1 MRLACKNLIHDR
13 MRLIVTILG
22 ISFAVCLM
30 VFQGS
35 LLAGFLRASA
45 KLIDTAEAELW
56 ITGRGVLCFD
66 FPASLPKRFIE
77 ISKGVP
83 GVIRTSRII
92 SGMVEY
98 TKPDGTHQIIDLVGA
113 DREVGRGFPIPYVKG
128 SHDAIDPDGVIIESA
143 SASLLGIGTG
153 EIEINH
159 LHTNV
164 VGEVGGF
171 DSFLGTPYVFTSY
184 NAAIKYL
191 GLRSDDPKFILVHV
205 QDGYSLEKVKQELKA
220 RMPEVDVF
228 TRAEFKRQ
236 SQIYWLSQT
245 GAGGGILAAA
255 VLGFLVGLV
264 IVSQTIYATTMENV
278 EEFAT
283 LKALGATRW
292 YVARVVLIQAL
303 ICGILGC
310 ILGLAATFPL
320 IDQVRRGIP
329 WIFTPWWLPVGMIGP
344 SIAMCLMAAIV
355 SIRAALAVEP
365 ARVFRA

>member
-1 MRLACKNLIHDR
+1 MRLACQNLLHDR
-13 MRLIVTILG
+13 VRLVVTVLG
-22 ISFAVCLM
+22 ISFALCLM

-45 KLIDTAEAELW
+45 KLIDATQAELW
-56 ITGRGVLCFD
+56 ITARGVVCFD
-66 FPASLPKRFIE
+66 FPASIPKRFIE

-83 GVIRTSRII
+83 GVAGTSRIVT
-92 SGMVEY
+92 GMVEY
-98 TKPDGTHQIIDLVGA
+98 RKPDGTNQIIDLIGA
-113 DREVGRGFPIPYVKG
+113 DPEVGRRFPMPYVRG
-128 SHDAIDPDGVIIESA
+128 SQTALDPEGVLVENT

-153 EIEINH
+153 EMEINRLRVH
-159 LHTNV
+159 V
-164 VGEVGGF
+164 VGEVADF
-171 DSFLGTPYVFTSY
+171 NSFLGTPYVFTSY
-184 NAAIKYL
+184 NAAVRYL
-191 GLRSDDPKFILVHV
+191 GLQNDDPKFILVRV
-205 QDGYSLEKVKQELKA
+205 QKGYSIEQVRSALAA

-228 TRAEFKRQ
+228 SREQFKLH

-245 GAGGGILAAA
+245 GAGGSILAAA
-255 VLGFLVGLV
+255 VLGFLIGLV

-292 YVARVVLIQAL
+292 YVARVVLIQAI
-303 ICGILGC
+303 ICGVLGC
-310 ILGLAATFPL
+310 IVGVGATFPL

-344 SIAMCLMAAIV
+344 SFVMCGLAAII
-355 SIRAALAVEP
+355 SIRTALGVEP